1 MRAVLRGI
9 LLLACGCSGLEFSL
23 ILDQDAPGHKQNE
36 AAVHALQKGDAEK
49 ALQTLHKAVK
59 RHSNAALQNSV
70 GVALM
75 YLAKSRQTF
84 SKDKLQE
91 AALHAFNQTV
101 LLAGGSLGGKGG
113 KGRKMQAAKG
123 SDLEVALANQQL
135 ASRYLEA
142 SRLNRLGIQLDL
154 QNRWEEAA
162 VVLREAQ
169 KAAPGY
175 DPLITSNLG
184 TVIYKNATHR
194 SSGWAEAAPLYERA
208 RELVERAHQDLP
220 GNPAVMKSLKEVQ
233 RLQSSLDAW
242 RENAGLRE
250 LPVPKELLQAV
261 AVRGTVVCTWSG
273 GGSKF
278 SKMALNL
285 RASIRLNAPHW
296 ERAFVVL
303 SLDNETLSFLQSQGI
318 TSWLYE
324 TLDIYMTRW
333 RLLAGLLAEGF
344 DVLLMDTDVVFL
356 GDPFQH
362 FFFDADLEVMTD
374 HLFPERDLWD
384 EKWRDEEHINTGFM
398 FARSSKP
405 SLQLVRGFIDAHHSP
420 WDSEGPSLGGG
431 FDLFDQR
438 IFARFVRKQIQAGRC
453 YSLLENIT
461 YGLRLRAS
469 SPNPSVRIHSPEVI
483 AHGASFF
490 WLRSHRVRGLQ
501 VPPVAHANFG
511 RNKLYFMR
519 DRRVWFVDNLTERFS
534 EPLHKDEYFP
544 AAVLPAELFRGESNP
559 FIGGSSSRPRFF
571 RYSQTGA
578 ASSSCSA
585 RGVGLGLACQFLELT
600 AALEVAVALGRR
612 LILPNAFNCT
622 WSPMWKPYG
631 MMKTFHHENEDC
643 TFDFFADAEGFIK
656 RFGHLLVEASFAKT
670 DSYSH
675 LSKSASPVMELQVSE
690 DEPLPLAELRHRLDE
705 RVGDV
710 LEVTSDVLEL
720 RDHFRA
726 SFGTWLGRALFPC
739 QWIEFEAWFYARRPD
754 QPAAVGSRHC
764 GVRGL
769 DCCAVYH
776 GWAEKLEYF
785 TGVAWDLPCDCGVG
799 AALGCFSR
807 SGGECAPEDHEDA
820 VDIGFAQMFHPRL
833 EEL

>member
-1 MRAVLRGI
+1 MIRAGSNMTLLRKTGDNRYHKAAQLPQAHTALTQGGSDVPLPRVSSKRIATPLTLRPNRVAEAFQLPAKTSRRCAQCSVASCFWPVAAAAWSSLSSSTRMLPGTSRTRNRGENPI
-9 LLLACGCSGLEFSL
+9 LADVAGFAAF
-23 ILDQDAPGHKQNE
+23 Q

-59 RHSNAALQNSV
+59 RHSNAALQNSATWLCCFCIRC
-70 GVALM
+70 GSCL

-194 SSGWAEAAPLYERA
+194 SSGWAEVRVLYGREERQAAPLYERA

-384 EKWRDEEHINTGFM
+384 EKWRDEDGRSFTVSRTLTGQEHGLGPLF
-398 FARSSKP
+398 
-405 SLQLVRGFIDAHHSP
+405 
-420 WDSEGPSLGGG
+420 EGPIW
-431 FDLFDQR
+431 
-438 IFARFVRKQIQAGRC
+438 IF
-453 YSLLENIT
+453 L
-461 YGLRLRAS
+461 
-469 SPNPSVRIHSPEVI
+469 PE
-483 AHGASFF
+483 
-490 WLRSHRVRGLQ
+490 
-501 VPPVAHANFG
+501 PFG
-511 RNKLYFMR
+511 
-519 DRRVWFVDNLTERFS
+519 
-534 EPLHKDEYFP
+534 
-544 AAVLPAELFRGESNP
+544 AAVPES
-559 FIGGSSSRPRFF
+559 
-571 RYSQTGA
+571 
-578 ASSSCSA
+578 
-585 RGVGLGLACQFLELT
+585 
-600 AALEVAVALGRR
+600 
-612 LILPNAFNCT
+612 
-622 WSPMWKPYG
+622 
-631 MMKTFHHENEDC
+631 
-643 TFDFFADAEGFIK
+643 
-656 RFGHLLVEASFAKT
+656 
-670 DSYSH
+670 
-675 LSKSASPVMELQVSE
+675 
-690 DEPLPLAELRHRLDE
+690 
-705 RVGDV
+705 
-710 LEVTSDVLEL
+710 
-720 RDHFRA
+720 
-726 SFGTWLGRALFPC
+726 
-739 QWIEFEAWFYARRPD
+739 
-754 QPAAVGSRHC
+754 
-764 GVRGL
+764 
-769 DCCAVYH
+769 
-776 GWAEKLEYF
+776 
-785 TGVAWDLPCDCGVG
+785 
-799 AALGCFSR
+799 
-807 SGGECAPEDHEDA
+807 
-820 VDIGFAQMFHPRL
+820 
-833 EEL
+833 

>member
-1 MRAVLRGI
+1 M
-9 LLLACGCSGLEFSL
+9 E
-23 ILDQDAPGHKQNE
+23 E
-36 AAVHALQKGDAEK
+36 
-49 ALQTLHKAVK
+49 
-59 RHSNAALQNSV
+59 
-70 GVALM
+70 
-75 YLAKSRQTF
+75 
-84 SKDKLQE
+84 
-91 AALHAFNQTV
+91 
-101 LLAGGSLGGKGG
+101 
-113 KGRKMQAAKG
+113 
-123 SDLEVALANQQL
+123 
-135 ASRYLEA
+135 
-142 SRLNRLGIQLDL
+142 GIQQKHLRDFTD
-154 QNRWEEAA
+154 AA
-162 VVLREAQ
+162 
-169 KAAPGY
+169 
-175 DPLITSNLG
+175 
-184 TVIYKNATHR
+184 H
-194 SSGWAEAAPLYERA
+194 
-208 RELVERAHQDLP
+208 
-220 GNPAVMKSLKEVQ
+220 
-233 RLQSSLDAW
+233 
-242 RENAGLRE
+242 
-250 LPVPKELLQAV
+250 
-261 AVRGTVVCTWSG
+261 G
-273 GGSKF
+273 G
-278 SKMALNL
+278 
-285 RASIRLNAPHW
+285 
-296 ERAFVVL
+296 
-303 SLDNETLSFLQSQGI
+303 
-318 TSWLYE
+318 
-324 TLDIYMTRW
+324 
-333 RLLAGLLAEGF
+333 
-344 DVLLMDTDVVFL
+344 
-356 GDPFQH
+356 
-362 FFFDADLEVMTD
+362 
-374 HLFPERDLWD
+374 
-384 EKWRDEEHINTGFM
+384 EHINTGFM